1 MFVHENSCLI
11 KIINNMIECTING
24 KSAAL
29 NLSNEQL
36 QVLVSGKFGDG
47 CLSTPK
53 TCMDNSMYSTNCIHK
68 EYIDYKEKL
77 LGDLA
82 SKSNFLLNNG
92 YAKKPIWCLHTHV
105 NPDIT
110 TIKNMNIED
119 ALSLLDDLGIAL
131 WFYDDGSLHKTK
143 LFYNLNTQGFSE
155 EVNKELFVPFFL
167 KFGIKAKPTIE
178 RKKDG
183 REFWYLRVGKYDG
196 AYEISEL
203 LNKYKVNCFNYKVW
217 SSETIQNW
225 SKLQEWL
232 KSGNNSN
239 CSTKKKSMILKKIEQ
254 GEL

>member
-1 MFVHENSCLI
+1 
-11 KIINNMIECTING
+11 
-24 KSAAL
+24 
-29 NLSNEQL
+29 
-36 QVLVSGKFGDG
+36 
-47 CLSTPK
+47 
-53 TCMDNSMYSTNCIHK
+53 
-68 EYIDYKEKL
+68 
-77 LGDLA
+77 
-82 SKSNFLLNNG
+82 
-92 YAKKPIWCLHTHV
+92 
-105 NPDIT
+105 
-110 TIKNMNIED
+110 MNIED
-119 ALSLLDDLGIAL
+119 ALNLLDDLGIAL

-203 LNKYKVNCFNYKVW
+203 LNKYKVNCFDYKVW